1 MYKEVQK
8 EEFISYYLRCRVIK
22 ENTLRTIFA
31 FTETF
36 EQEKG
41 KDVSTFTKEEILD
54 MLTAKKYRSVY
65 SVQNAIV
72 LLKHYA
78 EYAKHSGK
86 EAIANNNFK
95 EITKL
100 EMQNCL
106 DTSKIKNILLT
117 REDIDEIQNNM
128 LNYTDKAI
136 LECLFCG
143 ISGPCLTDLTN
154 LNVKS
159 IDKKGNQLRLS
170 NGKLVQISQKLCQLL
185 KHAFDEVEVV
195 SYGETRRVS
204 KLTGVGNLYKEKA
217 NAYKEA
223 NEERKFRWVL
233 RRVVIWREYFDIP
246 VLTMKTISLS
256 GLVYAINNGMAT
268 TNLGLRDYLKSDYG
282 KQLASIWGF
291 KAFDYANVIYEKVR
305 WFIED

>member
-8 EEFISYYLRCRVIK
+8 EEFISYYLRSRVIS
-22 ENTLRTIFA
+22 ENTPRTIFA
-31 FTETF
+31 FTESF

-41 KDVSTFTKEEILD
+41 KDVSIFTKEEILD
-54 MLTAKKYRSVY
+54 MLAEKKYRSVY
-65 SVQNAIV
+65 TVQNAIV
-72 LLKHYA
+72 LLKHYT
-78 EYAKHSGK
+78 EYIKYTGK
-86 EAIANNNFK
+86 EIVSQNYYK
-95 EITKL
+95 DITKI

-106 DTSKIKNILLT
+106 DSNKIKSILLT
-117 REDIDEIQNNM
+117 RDDVDEIQSNM

-143 ISGPCLTDLTN
+143 IAGPCLTDLTS
-154 LNVKS
+154 LNIKNVN
-159 IDKKGNQLRLS
+159 KKGDQIRLPS
-170 NGKLVQISQKLCQLL
+170 GTLIPISQKLCDLL
-185 KHAFDEVEVV
+185 KKAFNEVEVI
-195 SYGETRRVS
+195 SYGETRRVA
-204 KLTGVGNLYKEKA
+204 KLSGVGNLYKEKA

-256 GLVYAINNGMAT
+256 GLVHAINEGMAT
-268 TNLGLRDYLKSDYG
+268 TNLGLRDYLKSDHG

-305 WFIED
+305 WFIEE